1 MLFYS
6 TIPPVVM
13 VCWRVQAHRRQ
24 VLQRNLVGDGVL
36 ISEMSLIYVDDGKQ
50 YTISELY
57 TVNGPK

>member
-36 ISEMSLIYVDDGKQ
+36 ISEMPLVNLDDSKL

-57 TVNGPK
+57 SVNGLE